1 MRKISFSL
9 LTVAGVLILITGVG
23 GWVVSTTQARV
34 EAPASVETIEPSRMM
49 VNAPHDLPAQ
59 EFTDYTF
66 VFEQQSSR

>member
-9 LTVAGVLILITGVG
+9 LTLAALLILTGGVG
-23 GWVVSTTQARV
+23 GWVSSTSQARV
-34 EAPASVETIEPSRMM
+34 EAPASVESIDPSRMM